1 MSEAKQLGISSGGG
15 GGDET
20 RLGNEKPD
28 YSHCDIHNGADR
40 ITGTPAK
47 DNPSSA
53 WPSIE
58 DVEPE
63 YQAEYADCVNKI
75 QDIVKKSRDFRLR
88 QRYEEEMVLK
98 MSKASSDAQ
107 RLEAKLKTAMN
118 EDQAAGERCAR
129 IEEICLAAE
138 QLVASST
145 ASLAA
150 AKEVAAEAETARH
163 AAQAKR
169 RATKVKVKEIK
180 ERKRKADKHVHRL
193 KRQRCEDYTDHNK
206 EELTDNL
213 HPPGV
218 VMQAT
223 GAREDLQA
231 QVQGPVQGPAAEAA
245 KAPAAPMPSLSL
257 MEVLAFLAPD
267 ETAGDLLSRLHRE
280 RLVTGLPF
288 LDQHLPGM
296 LLEVCGPTGSGKSEV
311 LIQVVVN
318 LLLQGALPSSQA
330 PAPAASPA
338 APPACSPAPEV
349 TLGSVVLLDL
359 DARFEPLRL
368 LQVLK
373 HRLLLG
379 VPGPP
384 PGPAPDPSWQQQC
397 DASRQALEQSCLAR
411 LHVLR
416 PHSSL
421 QLLAL
426 LHGLPELLGR
436 CQVAG
441 APCRVLMLDGVTAFS
456 LQERAAR
463 AVGYQGSALP
473 GWPPDPPDPG
483 GCGPPPPA
491 PSSPSTYQRPRG
503 SAALAQHKV
512 HTGMAQQ
519 LQRLSTQWRLALMA
533 TKAATVVQEVVQA
546 GPAGEGLAAWPAAA
560 AAPPGSGVLQLSQQ
574 ERMPAPWQGLVT
586 HRLLLLGPNQAV
598 VKVPAQV
605 AAGAADRSAVGRE
618 AGAPQYW
625 EEIDV
630 TLVVAQLFQGLVP
643 HSSVME
649 LHIVGEEV
657 TSRELAG

>member
-1 MSEAKQLGISSGGG
+1 
-15 GGDET
+15 
-20 RLGNEKPD
+20 
-28 YSHCDIHNGADR
+28 
-40 ITGTPAK
+40 
-47 DNPSSA
+47 
-53 WPSIE
+53 
-58 DVEPE
+58 
-63 YQAEYADCVNKI
+63 
-75 QDIVKKSRDFRLR
+75 
-88 QRYEEEMVLK
+88 
-98 MSKASSDAQ
+98 
-107 RLEAKLKTAMN
+107 
-118 EDQAAGERCAR
+118 
-129 IEEICLAAE
+129 
-138 QLVASST
+138 
-145 ASLAA
+145 
-150 AKEVAAEAETARH
+150 
-163 AAQAKR
+163 
-169 RATKVKVKEIK
+169 
-180 ERKRKADKHVHRL
+180 
-193 KRQRCEDYTDHNK
+193 
-206 EELTDNL
+206 
-213 HPPGV
+213 
-218 VMQAT
+218 MQAGVLHLCRWLT
-223 GAREDLQA
+223 ACVEGLLASPYDVRESFRSGRHRCVEWSQGSNAECSPATNHRTAESFRRRPTLLGLMSTQHRQHAGPPVLQ
-231 QVQGPVQGPAAEAA
+231 
-245 KAPAAPMPSLSL
+245 LSL
-257 MEVLAFLAPD
+257 MEVLAFLTPD

-288 LDQHLPGM
+288 LDQHLSLRPGM
-296 LLEVCGPTGSGKSEV
+296 LLE
-311 LIQVVVN
+311 VVVN

-330 PAPAASPA
+330 PAPAPSPA

-359 DARFEPLRL
+359 DARFEPLRM

-373 HRLLLG
+373 HRLLQG

-384 PGPAPDPSWQQQC
+384 GPASDPSWHQQC

-421 QLLAL
+421 QLLSV

-546 GPAGEGLAAWPAAA
+546 GPAGEGLVAWPGAA

-605 AAGAADRSAVGRE
+605 AAGAADRSVVGRE

-625 EEIDV
+625 EEIDA
-630 TLVVAQLFQGLVP
+630 TLVVAQLFQGLAP